1 MSLRFIIVFSSDYLV
16 VRLITRSDLN
26 DVIKNYDLSDVHIGV
41 LGSHSALDIMDG
53 AKDENLK
60 TVVVCQK
67 GRERPYLMFKRL
79 YDEIIILDKFS
90 HIINEDVQGRLRELN
105 TIFVPHRSFTTYVPY
120 DDIENNFLV
129 PIFGNRA
136 MLRTEERNVP
146 RNQYYLLEKAGIR
159 QPKKFRSPEDI
170 DRLVIVKVQE
180 AKRRIERAFFTASSP
195 EDYWRKARER
205 IKKGIINEYDLK
217 NSIIEEFVI
226 GTYFNFNYFYS
237 PIDDELEFLGIDR
250 RLQTNIHDFVS
261 LPAKQQLDVDIPLQN
276 IEVGHMPATIRESL
290 LEKVFDI
297 GFKFVEISK
306 REYPPGIIG
315 PFALQGAVTPDLDI
329 VIFDVSPRVPGS
341 PVLVTS
347 SPYSKFKHGFVVGTG
362 RRIAMEVKKAI
373 SLNKVIEI
381 VT

>member
-136 MLRTEERNVP
+136 MLRTEERNAP

-205 IKKGIINEYDLK
+205 IEKGIINEYDLK

>member
-1 MSLRFIIVFSSDYLV
+1 MI
-16 VRLITRSDLN
+16 RLIVRDDLN
-26 DVIKNYDLSDVHIGV
+26 DVIKNYDLSNVHIGV

-60 TVVVCQK
+60 TVVICQR

-90 HIINEDVQGRLRELN
+90 HIINEDVQNRLRMLN

-120 DDIENNFLV
+120 DDIENRFLV

-136 MLRTEERNVP
+136 MLRIEERNAP

-159 QPKKFRSPEDI
+159 QPRRFKSPEEI

-195 EDYWRKARER
+195 EDYWRKAKER
-205 IKKGIINEYDLK
+205 IEKGIINESDLK
-217 NSIIEEFVI
+217 NSVIEEFVI

-297 GFKFVEISK
+297 GLKFVEVSK
-306 REYPPGIIG
+306 KEYPPGIIG

-373 SLNKVIEI
+373 SLNKVMEI

>member
-1 MSLRFIIVFSSDYLV
+1 VFSSDYLV

-205 IKKGIINEYDLK
+205 IEKGIINEYDLK

>member
-205 IKKGIINEYDLK
+205 IEKGIINEYDLK